1 MLLIILWSMSL
12 SHDMH
17 QISTDILKKKNIH
30 TQNTKQNPFPPGP
43 FTLVPIY
50 NLLRLALDFYR
61 WWFAMCCSMA
71 WVQRERVAKCVW
83 LLLAY
88 MLVLEQLT
96 MCIYIYIY
104 ICVYKYVYDW
114 FVSSPGMHTVNLGIL
129 QWANASTFHLLNS
142 YKVFSDLTINY

>member
-1 MLLIILWSMSL
+1 M
-12 SHDMH
+12 
-17 QISTDILKKKNIH
+17 
-30 TQNTKQNPFPPGP
+30 
-43 FTLVPIY
+43 
-50 NLLRLALDFYR
+50 
-61 WWFAMCCSMA
+61 
-71 WVQRERVAKCVW
+71 AKCVW

-96 MCIYIYIY
+96 MCIYIIHTNISIYSIYVNMCIYIYIY

-142 YKVFSDLTINY
+142 YKVSSDLTINY